1 MSQQRLNDS
10 QSSGG
15 FGQPLA
21 SAFVVPHPTRPNED
35 TFCICPLWFGGLG
48 LVSFFGV
55 YDGHSGQVVSRFLAS
70 SLHHYVEA
78 YGMIATDVA
87 SALCQAF
94 QTADAALAE
103 ATLNCPDA
111 GSTATVALLSANN
124 IIAAHCGDSRALIC
138 RGGHVMALTED
149 HRPARVDERE
159 RVLKSGGQILWNEG
173 ERVMGILQTTRAF
186 GDRDLK
192 HFGVI
197 AEPEV
202 AILSRTPEDEF
213 LILATDGV
221 FNVLSNEEVADVA
234 RRVLRRAMERGASR
248 SAAIQMAASAIGRFS
263 RDRNSKDDI
272 TVVLVDLAPL
282 GPPCPPVSPQAASV
296 ADLIRSKTALV
307 THQQQHVLM
316 QPEQGL
322 ERQTEQADSQ
332 QQQQQHIHHRHQQ
345 NCPVSEIT
353 SGASAAAA
361 AGPGPQSP
369 GQINECPWN
378 DFGFEVQA
386 PSAAQLHHASTAKT
400 QTTGGVVLATPT
412 AQACRQS
419 RMSTSNNSSAAA
431 STCQNGAGTSGLWR
445 LDVGPFCHRPG
456 LPLGPITTATRATA
470 S

>member
-1 MSQQRLNDS
+1 MLPQRSITTLLHTCTLSCCAHKRKAIFNCIDFQEASFINMSQQHLNDS
-10 QSSGG
+10 QSYGG

-21 SAFVVPHPTRPNED
+21 SVFVVPHPTRPNED

-55 YDGHSGQVVSRFLAS
+55 YDGHSGQVVSRFLAA

-94 QTADAALAE
+94 QAADAALVE

-149 HRPARVDERE
+149 HRPARLDERE

-197 AEPEV
+197 AEPEAV
-202 AILSRTPEDEF
+202 ICSRTPEDEF

-272 TVVLVDLAPL
+272 TVILVDLAPL
-282 GPPCPPVSPQAASV
+282 GPPCPPTSPQPAPMAE
-296 ADLIRSKTALV
+296 LLRSKTALV
-307 THQQQHVLM
+307 PHYQQQHVLM
-316 QPEQGL
+316 QPEQGI
-322 ERQTEQADSQ
+322 EQQAEQADSQ
-332 QQQQQHIHHRHQQ
+332 QQQQQHTHHRHQPM
-345 NCPVSEIT
+345 CASEIT
-353 SGASAAAA
+353 FGAPAAAV
-361 AGPGPQSP
+361 AGPGPQFQ
-369 GQINECPWN
+369 GRLL
-378 DFGFEVQA
+378 
-386 PSAAQLHHASTAKT
+386 SA
-400 QTTGGVVLATPT
+400 
-412 AQACRQS
+412 
-419 RMSTSNNSSAAA
+419 
-431 STCQNGAGTSGLWR
+431 
-445 LDVGPFCHRPG
+445 
-456 LPLGPITTATRATA
+456 
-470 S
+470 